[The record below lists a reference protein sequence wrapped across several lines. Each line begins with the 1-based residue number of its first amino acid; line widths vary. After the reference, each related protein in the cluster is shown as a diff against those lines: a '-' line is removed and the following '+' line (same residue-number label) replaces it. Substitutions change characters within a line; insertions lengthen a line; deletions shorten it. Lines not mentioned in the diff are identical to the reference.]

1 MRASVCSPCMSAS
14 VSSEYVF
21 TCLYIYLNVH
31 VMQLVNNKNVTLSV
45 INVCVYVCVSAN
57 YKIEKQTNFC
67 LCRNCQDFFL
77 VNKKLHK
84 NFFLVN
90 KKLHPSQKSFHIF

>member
-1 MRASVCSPCMSAS
+1 MSAS

-57 YKIEKQTNFC
+57 YKIEKQI
-67 LCRNCQDFFL
+67 FFVL
-77 VNKKLHK
+77 TELSDLA
-84 NFFLVN
+84 F
-90 KKLHPSQKSFHIF
+90 